1 MSYGPKWRWFSS
13 DYMNTKVSK
22 KQRKENLYIYHF
34 PLLIGFLI
42 LLISAIIN
50 KESFIIIIVIS
61 VLLILNLTSF
71 FICLKWIKNN

>member
-1 MSYGPKWRWFSS
+1 MFKGPRWRWFAS

-22 KQRKENLYIYHF
+22 KERKINLYIYHF

-42 LLISAIIN
+42 LLMSAIIN
-50 KESFIIIIVIS
+50 KESFIIIIGIS
-61 VLLILNLTSF
+61 ILLILNITSF